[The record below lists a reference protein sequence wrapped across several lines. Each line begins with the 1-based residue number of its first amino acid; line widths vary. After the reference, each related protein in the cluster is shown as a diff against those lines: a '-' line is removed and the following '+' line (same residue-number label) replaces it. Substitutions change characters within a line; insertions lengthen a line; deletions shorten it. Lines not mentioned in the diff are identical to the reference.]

1 MSIGFFVTGTDTN
14 VGKTLV
20 SCSLIH
26 AFAKTG
32 RSVVGMKPIAAG
44 CENGRWLDVDQL
56 SMASTRQFDYTVIN
70 SYRLVAPAAPQIAAN
85 YEAIDIDIEV
95 IHQAFQTVYKAV
107 DIVIVE
113 GVGGFVVPLTSQTDT
128 GDLAVAL
135 NLPVIMVVGLR
146 LGCLNHALLTAE
158 VIRARHLP
166 LVGWVANTID
176 PQMGDI
182 AENIEV
188 LGHRLKCPLIGI
200 LPYNPHIDASVSA
213 NLLDINRL
221 LKFNQSSAVD

>member
-26 AFAKTG
+26 AFAKTR

-56 SMASTRQFDYTVIN
+56 SAASTRQFDRAMIN
-70 SYRLVAPAAPQIAAN
+70 SYHLLAPVAPQIAAN
-85 YEAIDIDIEV
+85 YEAVDIDIAV
-95 IHQAFQTVYKAV
+95 IQQAFHIVQKAV

-128 GDLAVAL
+128 SDLAVAL
-135 NLPVIMVVGLR
+135 NLPVVMVVGLR

-158 VIRARHLP
+158 AIRARRLP
-166 LVGWVANTID
+166 LVGWVANMID
-176 PQMGDI
+176 PQMDDI
-182 AENIEV
+182 TENIEV
-188 LGHRLKCPLIGI
+188 LRHRLVSPLIGI

-213 NLLDINRL
+213 DLLDINPL
-221 LKFNQSSAVD
+221 LM

>member
-56 SMASTRQFDYTVIN
+56 SAASTRQFDRAVIN
-70 SYRLVAPAAPQIAAN
+70 SYHLLAPVAPQIAAN
-85 YEAIDIDIEV
+85 YEAVDIDIAV
-95 IHQAFQTVYKAV
+95 IQQAFHIVQKAV

-128 GDLAVAL
+128 SDLAVAL
-135 NLPVIMVVGLR
+135 NLPVVMVVGLR

-158 VIRARHLP
+158 AIRARRLP
-166 LVGWVANTID
+166 LVGWVANMID
-176 PQMGDI
+176 PQMDDI

-188 LGHRLKCPLIGI
+188 LKGRLVSPLIGI

-213 NLLDINRL
+213 DLLDINPL
-221 LKFNQSSAVD
+221 LM

>member
-56 SMASTRQFDYTVIN
+56 SAASTRQFDRAVIN
-70 SYRLVAPAAPQIAAN
+70 SYHLLAPVAPQIAAN
-85 YEAIDIDIEV
+85 YEAVDIDIAV
-95 IHQAFQTVYKAV
+95 IQQAFHIVQKAV

-128 GDLAVAL
+128 SDLAVAL
-135 NLPVIMVVGLR
+135 NLPVVMVVGLR

-158 VIRARHLP
+158 AIRARRLP
-166 LVGWVANTID
+166 LVGWVANMID
-176 PQMGDI
+176 PQMDDI
-182 AENIEV
+182 AENIEA
-188 LGHRLKCPLIGI
+188 LKGRLVSPLIGI

-213 NLLDINRL
+213 NLLNINPL
-221 LKFNQSSAVD
+221 LM

>member
-56 SMASTRQFDYTVIN
+56 SAASTRQFDRAVIN
-70 SYRLVAPAAPQIAAN
+70 SYHLLAPVAPQIAAN
-85 YEAIDIDIEV
+85 YEAVDIDIAV
-95 IHQAFQTVYKAV
+95 IQQAFHIVQKAV

-128 GDLAVAL
+128 SDLAVAL
-135 NLPVIMVVGLR
+135 NLPIILVVGLR

-158 VIRARHLP
+158 AIRARRLP
-166 LVGWVANTID
+166 LVGWVANMID
-176 PQMGDI
+176 PQMDDI
-182 AENIEV
+182 AENIEA
-188 LGHRLKCPLIGI
+188 LKGRLVSPLIGI

-213 NLLDINRL
+213 DLLDINPL
-221 LKFNQSSAVD
+221 LM

>member
-56 SMASTRQFDYTVIN
+56 SAASTRQFDRAVIN
-70 SYRLVAPAAPQIAAN
+70 SYHLLAPVAPQIAAN
-85 YEAIDIDIEV
+85 YEAVDIDIAV
-95 IHQAFQTVYKAV
+95 IQQAFHIVQKAV

-128 GDLAVAL
+128 SDLAVAL
-135 NLPVIMVVGLR
+135 NLPVVMVVGLR

-158 VIRARHLP
+158 AIRARRLP
-166 LVGWVANTID
+166 LVGWA
-176 PQMGDI
+176 
-182 AENIEV
+182 A
-188 LGHRLKCPLIGI
+188 
-200 LPYNPHIDASVSA
+200 
-213 NLLDINRL
+213 
-221 LKFNQSSAVD
+221 

>member
-26 AFAKTG
+26 AFAKTR

-56 SMASTRQFDYTVIN
+56 SAASTRQFDRAVIN
-70 SYRLVAPAAPQIAAN
+70 SYHLLAPVAPQIAAN
-85 YEAIDIDIEV
+85 YEAVDIDIAV
-95 IHQAFQTVYKAV
+95 IQQAFHIVQKAV

-128 GDLAVAL
+128 SDLAVAL
-135 NLPVIMVVGLR
+135 NLPVVMVVGLR

-158 VIRARHLP
+158 AIRARRLP
-166 LVGWVANTID
+166 LVGWVANMID
-176 PQMGDI
+176 PQMDDI
-182 AENIEV
+182 TENIEV
-188 LGHRLKCPLIGI
+188 LRRRLACPLIGI

-213 NLLDINRL
+213 NLLDINPL
-221 LKFNQSSAVD
+221 LM

>member
-26 AFAKTG
+26 AFAKTR

-56 SMASTRQFDYTVIN
+56 SAASTRQFDRAMIN
-70 SYRLVAPAAPQIAAN
+70 SYHLLAPVAPQIAAN
-85 YEAIDIDIEV
+85 YEAVDIDIAV
-95 IHQAFQTVYKAV
+95 IQQAFHIVQKAV

-128 GDLAVAL
+128 SDLAVAL
-135 NLPVIMVVGLR
+135 NLPVVMVVGLR

-158 VIRARHLP
+158 AIRARRLP

-176 PQMGDI
+176 PRMDDI

-188 LGHRLKCPLIGI
+188 LRRRLVSPLIGI

-213 NLLDINRL
+213 NLLDINPL
-221 LKFNQSSAVD
+221 LM